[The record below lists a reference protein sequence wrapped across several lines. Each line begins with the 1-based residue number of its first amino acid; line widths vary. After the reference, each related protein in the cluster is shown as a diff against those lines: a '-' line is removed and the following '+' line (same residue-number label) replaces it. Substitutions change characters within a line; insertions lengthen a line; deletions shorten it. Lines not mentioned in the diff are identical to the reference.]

1 MTKEATDNRVETKL
15 SQEQVNAT
23 PKEVLEHLFQ
33 LSEDKRIAYEESENK
48 YRKEIYRIKE
58 VILPR
63 MHKEL
68 SEETN
73 PKYIRGY
80 KENIKH
86 QMNLVDK
93 YKSEL
98 KLIHQNE
105 DILWANALKMDK
117 VLGYGL
123 ED

>member
-1 MTKEATDNRVETKL
+1 MTKQATDNRVETAL
-15 SQEQVNAT
+15 TQEQINAT
-23 PKEVLEHLFQ
+23 PKEVLEHLFL
-33 LSEDKRIAYEESENK
+33 LSEDRRLAYEESENK
-48 YRKEIYRIKE
+48 YKNAIYRIKE

-98 KLIHQNE
+98 KLIHENE
-105 DILWANALKMDK
+105 NTLWDNALKMDK